1 MATRYTILNTTE
13 CHHEPTSQFEMG
25 FAVRATSY
33 KVAGKHN
40 DYVVVRAHGHF
51 YDDDS
56 DMFLTC
62 RGLLFK
68 SDKTLRLEEA
78 SEGTMSSFCR
88 NEQIWFN
95 SEMMRALQ
103 GQHSFFDSCG
113 EMAINALE
121 ITLKRLDGVE
131 HVKWGLFPSD
141 TPTTYEFLD
150 ATDHNA
156 FHQMLEKE
164 HLATKVTCGGI
175 AITCGNYEQFM

>member
-1 MATRYTILNTTE
+1 MV
-13 CHHEPTSQFEMG
+13 MG

-56 DMFLTC
+56 NMFLTC

-78 SEGTMSSFCR
+78 SEGTMSLFCR

-103 GQHSFFDSCG
+103 GQHIFFDSCG

-150 ATDHNA
+150 ATDRNA
-156 FHQMLEKE
+156 FHQMLEKDPSVSFKCIFQLLVYCTVVE
-164 HLATKVTCGGI
+164 DPVPPNSCFIDKSLNLHTLT
-175 AITCGNYEQFM
+175 